1 MKIIMYNVRQDT
13 EERFVHE
20 WEQETGNEVKI
31 VHEPLSADNVN
42 LMKGCDGLDIL
53 QTMPIGDEAV
63 YKQIADMGIK
73 QITCR
78 MVGINMINLDACKK
92 YNLKVTHVP
101 VYSPRA
107 IAEMGVTH
115 AMYLL
120 RRIGEYRYAMDHNA
134 DFSWPANLMS
144 NEIFN
149 LTVGLIGLGNIG
161 SATAQIYKALGAKVI
176 AFDPSYN
183 PADEPFVNYVD
194 SADEV
199 IKNADILSLHVPL
212 LPSTKGMIGAEQL
225 KMMKNSAYLI
235 NMSRGG
241 LVDTEALIQA
251 LKNHEIAGAGLD
263 TLADET
269 TYFGKK
275 VTPADVPE
283 DYKELAAM
291 PNVTITP
298 HAAFF
303 TETAVRN
310 MVRIGLNDVVTIVNG
325 GRSRNEVF
333 VG

>member
-1 MKIIMYNVRQDT
+1 MKIIMYNVRADT
-13 EERFVHE
+13 EGQFVKE
-20 WEQETGNEVKI
+20 WEQETGNQVKT
-31 VHEPLSADNVN
+31 VDEPLTAANVD
-42 LMKGCDGLDIL
+42 LMEGFDGLDIL
-53 QTMPIGDEAV
+53 QTMPIGDESV
-63 YKQIADMGIK
+63 YKKIADYGIK

-78 MVGINMINLDACKK
+78 MVGINIINLDACKK

-120 RRIGEYRYAMDHNA
+120 RRIGEYRCAMDNNA

-176 AFDPSYN
+176 AFDPAYN
-183 PADEPFVNYVD
+183 PADEPFVTYVD
-194 SADEV
+194 NADDV

-212 LPSTKGMIGAEQL
+212 LPSTRGMIGEKQF
-225 KMMKNSAYLI
+225 KMMKDSAYLI

-241 LVDTEALIQA
+241 LVDTEALINA

-298 HAAFF
+298 HSAFF
-303 TETAVRN
+303 TRTSVRN
-310 MVRIGLNDVVTIVNG
+310 MVRISLNDVVTLVNG

-333 VG
+333 LG